1 MSNNVLNQGL
11 APQFVAAETLRTL
24 VPVLAPL
31 NKIVTTDF
39 SAYVAEKGQV
49 VHTRFANKFV
59 ANTYV
64 RANGFVPSDA
74 DATDVAIT
82 LADHKY
88 VAAAFD
94 DTEVATIS
102 LDMLRRVFI
111 APMANATVKSLFDG
125 VIGITTEANYAGLA
139 YSGTK
144 ANFNRVAIA
153 GAATRMTK
161 ANLPM
166 NDRSMLLTPD
176 AFGQLLQDASVAQ
189 YLSIGDTSVIRDGK
203 VGRLHGIDIYEYNGF
218 PGSGTTFTE
227 KLNGIAS
234 CREGHVI
241 VTRVPAAPTTG
252 GGEQI
257 TVQDPE
263 SGFAFALRSW
273 YDWTKGLSN
282 VSASWIT
289 GESVGNPDA
298 ALRVVIS
305 DL

>member
-1 MSNNVLNQGL
+1 MSTNSVLNQGL

-49 VHTRFANKFV
+49 VHTRYADAFTASTYDRATGFV
-59 ANTYV
+59 AE
-64 RANGFVPSDA
+64 DA
-74 DATDVAIT
+74 VSNDVAIT
-82 LADHKY
+82 LSDHNY
-88 VAAAFD
+88 VMTSFT

-111 APMANATVKSLFDG
+111 APMANATVTSIFNG
-125 VIGITTEANYAGLA
+125 VIGQTTAAAYPGTPF

-144 ANFNRVAIA
+144 ANFNRLAIA
-153 GAATRMTK
+153 GGATNMTK
-161 ANLPM
+161 ANLPF
-166 NDRSMLLTPD
+166 NDRSLLLTPD
-176 AFGQLLQDASVAQ
+176 AFGQLLQDPSVAQ

-203 VGRLHGIDIYEYNGF
+203 VGRLHGVDIYEVNTWSAAPAG
-218 PGSGTTFTE
+218 E
-227 KLNGIAS
+227 HLNGIAS

-252 GGEQI
+252 GGEQL
-257 TVQDPE
+257 TVQDPD
-263 SGFAFALRSW
+263 SGFAFSLRSW

-282 VSASWIT
+282 ISASWII
-289 GESVGNPDA
+289 GQSVGNPNA

>member
-49 VHTRFANKFV
+49 VHTRFANKFT
-59 ANTYV
+59 ATTYN
-64 RANGFVPSDA
+64 RANGFVPA
-74 DATDVAIT
+74 DANSTDVAIT
-82 LADHKY
+82 LADHNY
-88 VAAAFD
+88 VATAFT

-111 APMANATVKSLFDG
+111 APMANATVVSLFDG
-125 VIGITTEANYAGLA
+125 VLGETTAANFSGVA

-153 GAATRMTK
+153 NAATAMTK
-161 ANLPM
+161 ANLPFA
-166 NDRSMLLTPD
+166 DRSLLLSPD
-176 AFGQLLQDASVAQ
+176 AFGQLLQDPSVAQ

-218 PGSGTTFTE
+218 SAAPAGE
-227 KLNGIAS
+227 HLNGIAS

-257 TVQDPE
+257 TVQDPD
-263 SGFAFALRSW
+263 SGFAFSLRSW
-273 YDWTKGLSN
+273 YDWTMGLSN
-282 VSASWIT
+282 ISASWII
-289 GESVGNPDA
+289 GKSVGNPDA